1 VSFSFCK
8 LTLFVEQPSFAQILE
23 ASNLELNTQ
32 QLKVAEKVA
41 RQLHEVEKKKLEEQK
56 RKRNAEEDWLVFFEK
71 INIFRMRGVRRKVD
85 EQRSKLEDE
94 EKSTFRANKDIYALF
109 NDLQVI
115 SKEYNSALD

>member
-1 VSFSFCK
+1 MSFSFCK